1 MFPDTNYMSTPRNN
15 PFHIGQRSIKTAAAA
30 TVVAMLYL
38 IFGGN
43 PTFACIGAIFGL
55 GNDMS
60 MSRLNGGNRFFGTII
75 GGMVGI
81 ALFRVYIMFI
91 PDGKPTL
98 LTLLF
103 LFVGVVVLISCCQA
117 FKWPGGIQPGGVVLC
132 IILFNTPVETYIS
145 YALNRILDTG
155 IGVLAAFFVNAML
168 PGGFTFRFMRR
179 FYVWLG
185 IQSDVDHTGPEV
197 PLIKRKD
204 KADGK

>member
-1 MFPDTNYMSTPRNN
+1 MFPDTNYMHTPHNN

-75 GGMVGI
+75 GGVIGML
-81 ALFRVYIMFI
+81 LFRFYICI
-91 PDGKPTL
+91 YPDGHKEPL
-98 LTLLF
+98 MLLF
-103 LFVGVVVLISCCQA
+103 LFVGVVLLIMCCQL

-145 YALNRILDTG
+145 YSVFRMIDTG
-155 IGVLAAFFVNAML
+155 VGVAAALIINWYFTRERVEKILTCLHL
-168 PGGFTFRFMRR
+168 PHH
-179 FYVWLG
+179 VEHP
-185 IQSDVDHTGPEV
+185 VEEKP
-197 PLIKRKD
+197 
-204 KADGK
+204 ADTEEIA